1 MSKIFSNKTVDKKG
15 LQKISSFF
23 SDLCRP
29 VDKTEACAKK
39 AIIDAVNSFVD
50 EELCFI
56 YSRETDIVLRKLKKY
71 VSAIYTNSEEKAGS
85 IKIMPLANVFGKQV
99 NDLYVTGLSA
109 KIFPRTAPQNPLFL
123 DAEIKKINNLA
134 GNPVISSSVSL
145 TEDNLYECEK
155 LLFSSSKKF
164 NVSYVYYDEKR
175 IISPSDFM
183 MEHGDKKNRLADSL
197 EDYLENIGASA
208 DLRQISQ
215 DNTARFPINPLAA
228 KAAYASSPVFA
239 SLDTSFKTIN
249 KVMHNRFFDDSLTI
263 YDGMVKERGRFDWI
277 NDLNTVFSASSLK
290 NLLQCPFRFFLNKIL
305 YLDSPSFP
313 EDWDGVTWLNAMD
326 RGSLY
331 HEILDLYFSR
341 LRKKEFK
348 TDKKKSD
355 LLRMTAEELIKE
367 YKQNLQP
374 DKKIYQHEKSE
385 IMSTLKIILAK
396 ENNINQYTDYEN
408 IMTEASFGLKAKV
421 RRADILSSGAIKTS
435 LSKNQD
441 IKLHGY
447 IDRIDIDRKRKKAR
461 LIDYKTG
468 KNRLDMDSPRDW
480 DNQAENIQH
489 VVYGMVFEKFLK
501 KYKVNELETGYYFIS
516 EKGGFTL
523 AITDFF
529 SVVKDFKKAADSVLK
544 TTKKERAFFLNP
556 DNCEY
561 CDFTTICMGNTF
573 L

>member
-1 MSKIFSNKTVDKKG
+1 M
-15 LQKISSFF
+15 
-23 SDLCRP
+23 
-29 VDKTEACAKK
+29 
-39 AIIDAVNSFVD
+39 
-50 EELCFI
+50 
-56 YSRETDIVLRKLKKY
+56 
-71 VSAIYTNSEEKAGS
+71 
-85 IKIMPLANVFGKQV
+85 
-99 NDLYVTGLSA
+99 
-109 KIFPRTAPQNPLFL
+109 
-123 DAEIKKINNLA
+123 
-134 GNPVISSSVSL
+134 
-145 TEDNLYECEK
+145 
-155 LLFSSSKKF
+155 
-164 NVSYVYYDEKR
+164 
-175 IISPSDFM
+175 
-183 MEHGDKKNRLADSL
+183 
-197 EDYLENIGASA
+197 
-208 DLRQISQ
+208 
-215 DNTARFPINPLAA
+215 
-228 KAAYASSPVFA
+228 
-239 SLDTSFKTIN
+239 
-249 KVMHNRFFDDSLTI
+249 
-263 YDGMVKERGRFDWI
+263 
-277 NDLNTVFSASSLK
+277 
-290 NLLQCPFRFFLNKIL
+290 LQCPFRFFLNKIL
-305 YLDSPSFP
+305 YLDSPSLP

-341 LRKKEFK
+341 LRKKGFK

-374 DKKIYQHEKSE
+374 DKNIYQHEKSE

-408 IMTEASFGLKAKV
+408 IMTEASFGLKAKE

-468 KNRLDMDSPRDW
+468 KNRLNMDSPRDW

-516 EKGGFTL
+516 EKGDFTL

-561 CDFTTICMGNTF
+561 CDFTTICMGNTS
-573 L
+573 LSSAKASKDINKCMSLVTGGE